1 MIVRSDRVQ
10 STTRLGEKPENG
22 TTLSASWLDV
32 LPTEVGRGPRVS
44 HDPCGGPFP
53 GVAVP
58 VLLVLRGRDVCSSDK
73 PDADAC
79 RNAVLALYS
88 RDQTAVIVR
97 SERVQSTT
105 RLGEKPENG
114 TSLSVSGWEV
124 LPTECGRGPRGSH
137 DPCGGLFPAV
147 PAPELLV
154 LDGKSG
160 VRRGRGP
167 EAQWQSVDRA
177 RSLGYPPLPVCVS
190 LSPPR
195 NRSSSELTI
204 PTIFG
209 SLISC
214 PILSACSRD
223 SMARSAWPRSA

>member
-1 MIVRSDRVQ
+1 M
-10 STTRLGEKPENG
+10 
-22 TTLSASWLDV
+22 
-32 LPTEVGRGPRVS
+32 
-44 HDPCGGPFP
+44 
-53 GVAVP
+53 P

-160 VRRGRGP
+160 REEGARSPVAIGGSR
-167 EAQWQSVDRA
+167 

-223 SMARSAWPRSA
+223 SMARCGWPRE